1 MFQTSRPLPASV
13 PLCAPGH
20 RPQLVKTC
28 GAPQGHRI
36 GKHCPPMFHIECH
49 RCGLAT
55 LPNPSF
61 ALAEQRWTD
70 PTNPYRIPISQ
81 LRQARE
87 QVCAA
92 LAEAA

>member
-1 MFQTSRPLPASV
+1 MLQTATPLPPTV

-20 RPQLVKTC
+20 HPQRVETW
-28 GAPQGHRI
+28 GAPQGHAI
-36 GKHCPPMFHIECH
+36 GKPCPPMFHIECH

-55 LPNPSF
+55 LPSPSF

-70 PTNPYRIPISQ
+70 HSNPYRIPITQ

-87 QVCAA
+87 QVFAA
-92 LAEAA
+92 LAVAA